1 MQHHSIVPD
10 ACSLGRFF
18 CVLTISLH
26 SIRLWFIVNLTDRK
40 NGNDNNWRA
49 RTCNCHPHIWWR
61 RSKIA
66 AKPSRAPT
74 KCNETIERDAKS
86 FYKKKFFRLST
97 NRISFHLFC
106 CPQFWWDNLIR
117 ISRKK
122 KLMRCAYFGV
132 YVFNRKKFDFYFS
145 SKWYKATYQLNI
157 GRFVNENSEDS
168 KNRKREERNDK
179 HGFCKNARVFQHFPA
194 THRHSHRSVGFS
206 FHRIAAC
213 FHLLLFFII
222 AFVFFFSSRFCFL
235 GVCCSFLWLH
245 MRKM

>member
-1 MQHHSIVPD
+1 MEMIIIGARALAIVTRIFGGGAPK
-10 ACSLGRFF
+10 S
-18 CVLTISLH
+18 
-26 SIRLWFIVNLTDRK
+26 RLSRREPQRNVTKQLSETRK
-40 NGNDNNWRA
+40 VSTKRSFSVCLQIESVFTYSAA
-49 RTCNCHPHIWWR
+49 RNFD
-61 RSKIA
+61 
-66 AKPSRAPT
+66 
-74 KCNETIERDAKS
+74 ETIWLE
-86 FYKKKFFRLST
+86 FRE
-97 NRISFHLFC
+97 
-106 CPQFWWDNLIR
+106 
-117 ISRKK
+117 KK